1 MMNKEQ
7 LIEYKASL
15 EADLKRTQSGL
26 ERIKL
31 EILSK
36 KRMLKL
42 IEEQIKELEPVN
54 QMSKVVDEM
63 SQL

>member
-15 EADLKRTQSGL
+15 EADLKKTQSGL

-31 EILSK
+31 DILSK

-42 IEEQIKELEPVN
+42 IEEQIKELEEVK
-54 QMSKVVDEM
+54 Q
-63 SQL
+63 